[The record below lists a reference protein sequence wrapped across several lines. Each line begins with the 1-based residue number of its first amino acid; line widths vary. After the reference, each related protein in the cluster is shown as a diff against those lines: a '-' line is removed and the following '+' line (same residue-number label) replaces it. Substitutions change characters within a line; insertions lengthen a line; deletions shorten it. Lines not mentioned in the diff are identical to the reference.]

1 MFFSELKKE
10 PRYKIRIKK
19 TKNIECC
26 LVETDIASSWYERQS
41 REGKCIAMVAEEQ
54 EQFRSRV
61 VILKVAKKAH
71 NYDDGQARV
80 WFFRDRTPLR
90 LKSEVKEYQM

>member
-1 MFFSELKKE
+1 
-10 PRYKIRIKK
+10 
-19 TKNIECC
+19 
-26 LVETDIASSWYERQS
+26 
-41 REGKCIAMVAEEQ
+41 MVAEEQ

-90 LKSEVKEYQM
+90 LKSEVKEYQMWTVFSQIESIDGKAKCFFIKKKSYM